1 MGKGRDK
8 GLISERD
15 RRLFERYYYWTE
27 ERRLRFDDTIKKLS
41 EEEFFLSES
50 RIMQILRRMLKC
62 GVEVRR
68 KFVPRSRFKGFRV
81 KSSGGRKVLEL
92 SLFP

>member
-1 MGKGRDK
+1 MGKGRSK
-8 GLISERD
+8 HLISERD

-50 RIMQILRRMLKC
+50 RVLQILRYMLKR
-62 GVEVRR
+62 GVEVGGKR
-68 KFVPRSRFKGFRV
+68 VPKSRQKGFRV
-81 KSSGGRKVLEL
+81 KPSGEDKVLEL